1 MEKWRDLN
9 TKRNK
14 EKEKKKNSRKGRVAC
29 RKEGGSFL
37 IFFKVRLR
45 VIHKKKKNREKEE
58 LEREAPSSL

>member
-14 EKEKKKNSRKGRVAC
+14 EKEKKKIQGKDVWHVGKREEAS
-29 RKEGGSFL
+29 SF
-37 IFFKVRLR
+37 FFKVRLR
-45 VIHKKKKNREKEE
+45 VIHEKKKNREKEE